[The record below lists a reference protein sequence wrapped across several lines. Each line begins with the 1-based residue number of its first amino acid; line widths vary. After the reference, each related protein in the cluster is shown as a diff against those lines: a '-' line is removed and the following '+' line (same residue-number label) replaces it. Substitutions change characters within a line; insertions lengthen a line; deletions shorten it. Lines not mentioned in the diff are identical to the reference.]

1 MLKIVATK
9 FAALALTVVLSGT
22 CIMAAVGPAQGDSKT
37 VASTTRF
44 MA

>member
-1 MLKIVATK
+1 MLKTVATK
-9 FAALALTVVLSGT
+9 FATLALTVVLSGT
-22 CIMAAVGPAQGDSKT
+22 CLIAAVGPAQGDSKT